1 MVFAKEKGAQHV
13 SLKPWHSALSPTFPP
28 RRMGA
33 WFGPS
38 TSPAAP
44 RPLEALLPQDP
55 VVTSQV
61 VIRKSYNRS
70 VQTTDRALKQ
80 PESKNVIAAANTGS
94 AQDPALPTRARR
106 LLSADTHLRPERS
119 AASRSPGGR
128 WALRLPPLAASREG
142 DRPLPGPP
150 PPPPSGPGP
159 RREVGSP
166 IYKPLAGDMTRAGG
180 DRAPTAARAGR
191 NNTKRRGAG

>member
-70 VQTTDRALKQ
+70 VPTTNRALKQ

-94 AQDPALPTRARR
+94 AQDPALPPERAGSSRLTPTSGQKGAQPVEVPAGGGPSGSRR
-106 LLSADTHLRPERS
+106 LRHR
-119 AASRSPGGR
+119 GR
-128 WALRLPPLAASREG
+128 GIGRCQGRRRRHQDQGRDEK
-142 DRPLPGPP
+142 
-150 PPPPSGPGP
+150 SG
-159 RREVGSP
+159 RQFTSHWLE
-166 IYKPLAGDMTRAGG
+166 T
-180 DRAPTAARAGR
+180 
-191 NNTKRRGAG
+191 